1 METSTDN
8 VKLLREKTAAG
19 ILDCKKALSEC
30 KGDLDLACEWLR
42 KKGIARSAKFAE
54 KKATEGMVHAYI
66 HPGGKIG
73 VIVEVNCETDFVART
88 EDFRNLVN
96 DLALQIA
103 ATAPLGLARE
113 DIPAEVVDKEK
124 EIYKSIALGEGKP
137 EKILDKIVEGR
148 LTKFYE
154 DACLLE
160 QIFVKDQEKKV
171 GDIVKE
177 LSGKVGENIV
187 VRRFVRFQ
195 LGNIS

>member
-19 ILDCKKALSEC
+19 IMDCKKALAEC

-88 EDFRNLVN
+88 EDFKNLVN

-124 EIYKSIALGEGKP
+124 EIYKSMALGEGKP

-154 DACLLE
+154 EACLLE